1 MEPEKCEYLFK
12 VSSPAVCFPETA
24 DEAHKKDEL

>member
-12 VSSPAVCFPETA
+12 VSSPAVCFPEA
-24 DEAHKKDEL
+24 KDGAREKDEL